1 MRTSERIIWALAI
14 AAIHTLNVRYAP
26 AAHQAVPV
34 KEIGEA
40 CPVPSTGTMQQ
51 FPVTD
56 RR

>member
-1 MRTSERIIWALAI
+1 MNYLGLAN

-26 AAHQAVPV
+26 TAHQAVPV
-34 KEIGEA
+34 KEIAEA